1 MPLDFVVAVDVLS
14 IHYDPQLWGP
24 HNPNEFHPERFSPEY
39 KRNPLAFLAFG
50 VGPRN
55 CIGKSYL
62 NDWTFLGSSNFI
74 FYLKAKNSL

>member
-1 MPLDFVVAVDVLS
+1 MIARRCTKATKVKGIDMPLDFVVAVDVLS

-62 NDWTFLGSSNFI
+62 ND
-74 FYLKAKNSL
+74 